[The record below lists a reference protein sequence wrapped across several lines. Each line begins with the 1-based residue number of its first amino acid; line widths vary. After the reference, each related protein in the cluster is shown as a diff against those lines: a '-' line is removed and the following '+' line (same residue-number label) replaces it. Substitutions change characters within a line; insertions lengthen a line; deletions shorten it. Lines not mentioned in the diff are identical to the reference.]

1 MSRIKNID
9 KSPFAKYSAEEEF
22 EIIDEIYY
30 EPRYY
35 NELLELL
42 SSGVSRFI
50 LGQRGQG
57 KSATI
62 YKLFNDLSRN
72 QTLPLLITR
81 YDGIPLIKNENFL
94 LYRIMQAMTIGIA
107 RHLFENKKAKKN
119 LSKSQQERLSF
130 FIELFYEEYCSSI
143 FIESAKVIK
152 KKKSHN
158 VWSRFF
164 NKNILGILN
173 TIINGTVNITSTL
186 IKSSI
191 GLEEGNKELVYKEY
205 IKEVEPK
212 TIASHKMEEVASW
225 NRDRLLK
232 MLNFLIETAKS
243 LNFESIVILFDQID
257 EFQEIN
263 SDVEKVTDFAIEIL
277 SDTDLLY
284 SEKLSIVFS
293 LWSEVKRSLNRRGIR
308 FDKFKEI
315 DIRWRNEELE
325 PLINHRLNYFS
336 IDKLNPVSLES
347 LIPGENL
354 RRTIIELA
362 DHSPRSLIRL
372 LGEIYNEDYQ
382 EKNIVEFSQ
391 TAISKGLITFCT
403 KFDYESQQPSKTGK
417 RSDLINWIEKA
428 LRIRKHTFTIDDINN
443 AFSQK
448 TGISIK
454 HIEEMTKL
462 NLIKESYNKTFD
474 GHTLYDIVDPKLKYL
489 ISRGVLK
496 LDK

>member
-1 MSRIKNID
+1 MSRIQNIQ
-9 KSPFAKYSAEEEF
+9 KSPFAKYSAEEEL
-22 EIIDEIYY
+22 EILDEIYY

-62 YKLFNDLSRN
+62 YKLFNDLSKN
-72 QTLPLLITR
+72 HTMPLLITR
-81 YDGIPLIKNENFL
+81 YDGIPLTKNENFL

-107 RHLFENKKAKKN
+107 KHLFENKK
-119 LSKSQQERLSF
+119 SKDKLTKLQQEKLSF
-130 FIELFYEEYCSSI
+130 FIELFYDEQCSSI
-143 FIESAKVIK
+143 FIESAKIIR

-158 VWSRFF
+158 FISRIF

-173 TIINGTVNITSTL
+173 TIINGTVNVTSSF

-191 GLEEGNKELVYKEY
+191 GLQDGNMEVVYKEY
-205 IKEVEPK
+205 IKEIEPK
-212 TIASHKMEEVASW
+212 KIAAFKIEEVSNW
-225 NRDRLLK
+225 ERDRLLK
-232 MLNFLIETAKS
+232 MLNFLIETVKS
-243 LNFESIVILFDQID
+243 LEYESIVILFDKID

-315 DIRWRNEELE
+315 DIRWRFEELE
-325 PLINHRLNYFS
+325 PLINHRLKYFS
-336 IDKLNPVSLES
+336 IDKNKPVNLES
-347 LIPGENL
+347 LIPDETT
-354 RRTIIELA
+354 RKTIIELS
-362 DHSPRSLIRL
+362 DHSPRALIRL

-382 EKNIVEFSQ
+382 SKDITSFSSM
-391 TAISKGLITFCT
+391 AISKGLITFCT

-417 RSDLINWIEKA
+417 RSDLINWIERA
-428 LRIRKHTFTIDDINN
+428 LRIRKHTFSIDDMNQI
-443 AFSQK
+443 FSQK
-448 TGISIK
+448 TGSSIK
-454 HIEEMTKL
+454 HIEEMIKL
-462 NLIKESYNKTFD
+462 GIIKESYNKMQG
-474 GHTLYDIVDPKLKYL
+474 GHALYDIVDPKIKYL
-489 ISRGVLK
+489 ISRGILK
-496 LDK
+496 LDQ